1 MTSNNPDI
9 SFILPVYNEQDSIKE
24 LAGEVLKVADE
35 KQLRVE
41 LLFIDD
47 GSTDQSAEQVR
58 ELMITHDEVG
68 LIGFRRNFGKAAAL
82 SAGFSKAIGDIIVT
96 MDGDLQDNPF
106 ELQKLLDALE
116 TADCVS
122 GWKADRHDPI
132 DKTLP
137 SRIFNAVV
145 GRVSGIKMHD
155 FNCGYK
161 AYRREAIEQLDL
173 YGEMHRFI
181 PVLLHWQGFRVAE
194 VAIEHRARKFGSSKY
209 GFSRIL
215 KGFFDLLTV
224 ILTTRFRT
232 RPLHI
237 FGTIGLL
244 MSIIGFAVL
253 AYLSVLWF
261 MDLGP
266 IGNRPM
272 LFFGM
277 LMLILGANSVGIG
290 LVAEFVQNAT
300 SHNKPSYFVRDFQ
313 KPASRG

>member
-1 MTSNNPDI
+1 MATAKPDI
-9 SFILPVYNEQDSIKE
+9 SFILPIYNEQDSIAE
-24 LAGEVLKVADE
+24 LAGEILAVTAEND
-35 KQLRVE
+35 LRAE

-47 GSTDQSAEQVR
+47 GSTDGSADAVKQ
-58 ELMITHDEVG
+58 LMKKHPEVG
-68 LIGFRRNFGKAAAL
+68 FIEFRRNFGKAAAL
-82 SAGFSKAIGDIIVT
+82 SAGFEEATADTIVT
-96 MDGDLQDNPF
+96 MDGDLQDNPH
-106 ELQKLLDALE
+106 ELPKMLDALKN
-116 TADCVS
+116 ADCVS
-122 GWKADRHDPI
+122 GWKINRQDPI

-145 GRVSGIKMHD
+145 GRLSGIKMND

-161 AYRREAIEQLDL
+161 AYRRQAVQALDL

-194 VAIEHRARKFGSSKY
+194 VAIEHRARKFGHSKY

-237 FGTIGLL
+237 FGSIGLL
-244 MSIIGFAVL
+244 MSLVGVGL
-253 AYLSVLWF
+253 LVYLSVLWF
-261 MDLGP
+261 MGLGP
-266 IGNRPM
+266 IGNRPL
-272 LFFGM
+272 LFLGM
-277 LMLILGANSVGIG
+277 LMLLLGVNSVGIG

-300 SHNKPSYFVRDFQ
+300 AHNKPSYFVRAFQ
-313 KPASRG
+313 KPKSRK